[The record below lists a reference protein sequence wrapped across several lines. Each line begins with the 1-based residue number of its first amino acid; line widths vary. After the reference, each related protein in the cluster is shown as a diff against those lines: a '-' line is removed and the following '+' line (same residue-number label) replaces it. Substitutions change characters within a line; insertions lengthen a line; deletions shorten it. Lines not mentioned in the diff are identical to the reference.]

1 MEGNLGL
8 AADNNMNILD
18 RFRLD
23 NQVALVTGG
32 GRGIGA
38 ATAIAL
44 AEAGADIAIGA
55 RSMDQL
61 QAVSRQIEALGRR
74 ALALPLDVMDETQ
87 CQHFVEQA
95 YQHFGRV
102 DILVNNAGGGTGP
115 KAFLKTTAKEFQR
128 DFQFNT
134 GSAFTMTQLVSPL
147 MIKSAGGGSVINI
160 SSVAGLRPHACFS
173 AYGTAK
179 AAMSFLSQQLAQE
192 LAPHIRVNAIAVGS
206 TRTEALDSVLSPEI
220 EQQMLAL
227 TPLKRLAEVDD
238 IAAAALF
245 LASPASAY
253 LTGDVM
259 LMNGGLQMLNMAM
272 PRAFD

>member
-1 MEGNLGL
+1 MSV
-8 AADNNMNILD
+8 LD

-23 NQVALVTGG
+23 NKVAIVTGG

-38 ATAIAL
+38 ASALAL
-44 AEAGADIAIGA
+44 AEAGADIVIGA
-55 RSMDQL
+55 RSLDQL
-61 QAVSRQIEALGRR
+61 QSVADQITALGRK
-74 ALALPLDVMDETQ
+74 ALVLPLDVMNDEQ
-87 CQHFVEQA
+87 CEAFVKAAVDEL
-95 YQHFGRV
+95 GRI

-115 KAFLKTTAKEFQR
+115 KPFLQTSVKEFER
-128 DFQFNT
+128 DFRFNT
-134 GSAFTMTQLVSPL
+134 STAFKMTQLAAPA
-147 MIKSAGGGSVINI
+147 MMASAGGGSIVNI

-206 TRTEALDSVLSPEI
+206 TRTEALDSVLNDEI
-220 EQQMLAL
+220 EQHMVEL
-227 TPLKRLAEVDD
+227 TPLQRLAEVED

-245 LASPASAY
+245 LASPASSY

-259 LMNGGLQMLNMAM
+259 LVNGGLQTLNMAM
-272 PRAFD
+272 PRAFPA